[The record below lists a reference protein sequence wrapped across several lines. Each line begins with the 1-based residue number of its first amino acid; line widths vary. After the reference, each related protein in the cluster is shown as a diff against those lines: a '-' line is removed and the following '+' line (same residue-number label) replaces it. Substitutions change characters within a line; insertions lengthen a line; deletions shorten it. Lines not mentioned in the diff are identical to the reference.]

1 MRPSRK
7 VSHSLRRSDGE
18 GAHAPAVPSKELP
31 SSLAGAFRTRAV
43 ALLRGTTPDI
53 TEQHVRPLCGSPA
66 QKVRPK
72 GTEQATYSTIKRH
85 ELPGGPTGTWAHN
98 SSRYARPSW
107 RLFRHDPLA
116 LRTPAEALTPIKSI
130 GTVPCKVFVLTSDRL
145 PSL

>member
-7 VSHSLRRSDGE
+7 VSRSPRRSDGE
-18 GAHAPAVPSKELP
+18 GAHAPAVPSEALP

-66 QKVRPK
+66 RK
-72 GTEQATYSTIKRH
+72 ATYSTIKRH

-116 LRTPAEALTPIKSI
+116 LRTPAQALTPIKST

>member
-1 MRPSRK
+1 MRPSCK
-7 VSHSLRRSDGE
+7 VSRSPRRSDGE
-18 GAHAPAVPSKELP
+18 GAHVPAVPSEALP

-53 TEQHVRPLCGSPA
+53 TEQHVRPLRGSPA
-66 QKVRPK
+66 R
-72 GTEQATYSTIKRH
+72 KRH

-116 LRTPAEALTPIKSI
+116 LRTPAQALTPIKST
-130 GTVPCKVFVLTSDRL
+130 GTVPCKAIGEQSSSDVDGDDHETRFAED
-145 PSL
+145 